1 MSTAVPTKMFQFHV
15 LAEVPRSIYMDTPP
29 LDDPKDQKKRLDF
42 LKLLRLK
49 PSKPEEQ
56 TPAGASG
63 RVRCTLNAAV
73 WLRFNEAPP
82 QSLSLMLVYRD
93 QKGEFA
99 VKVDEAKAGPT
110 GSLML
115 SGNVMIESRGS
126 VEYIRACLVGLEPG
140 QHFTVDELYVQK
152 AKQEQDAVANNRRIA

>member
-15 LAEVPRSIYMDTPP
+15 LAEVPRSVYMDAPV
-29 LDDPKDQKKRLDF
+29 LDDPKYQKKRLDF

-49 PSKPEEQ
+49 SSKSEEKS
-56 TPAGASG
+56 TGAGG
-63 RVRCTLNAAV
+63 RLRCTLNAAV
-73 WLRFNEAPP
+73 WLRFNEAPSQP
-82 QSLSLMLVYRD
+82 LSLILVYRD

-99 VKVDEAKAGPT
+99 VTVDQAKAGPT

-115 SGNVMIESRGS
+115 SGNVFVESRGD

-140 QHFTVDELYVQK
+140 QHYTVDELYVQK
-152 AKQEQDAVANNRRIA
+152 AKPQQVAAGRHIA

>member
-1 MSTAVPTKMFQFHV
+1 MSTVVPAKLLQLHV
-15 LAEVPRSIYMDTPP
+15 LAEVPRSIYMDAPS
-29 LDDPKDQKKRLDF
+29 LEDGKDQKKRLDF

-49 PSKPEEQ
+49 TPPEKSS
-56 TPAGASG
+56 TATSNSRFHCA
-63 RVRCTLNAAV
+63 LNAAV

-82 QSLSLMLVYRD
+82 QPLSLMLVFRD

-115 SGNVMIESRGS
+115 SGNVQLDARGS
-126 VEYIRACLVGLEPG
+126 VEYIRACLVGLEEG
-140 QHFTVDELYVQK
+140 QHFTIEELYVQK
-152 AKQEQDAVANNRRIA
+152 SKAEQDTANRHTA